1 MSPELMEIIRN
12 SESRY
17 LRAQEKERILE
28 YTGSLPS
35 RFKAATAVEQK
46 EEVIVAAVVEQMKR
60 RYSSFERFHPRAWE
74 KASRDIQLCLRY
86 TVQAMI
92 CDDLDFQADR
102 LLYWLGTIFHSFGFS
117 PQFNRD
123 TYTALKESVKNHV
136 PAEAFTLLEPFLEKN
151 IEVLGSM
158 PEPAQVLV

>member
-1 MSPELMEIIRN
+1 MEIMRN

-17 LRAQEKERILE
+17 LNSQEQREILE
-28 YTGSLPS
+28 YTESLPR
-35 RFKAATAVEQK
+35 RFKAAAAVEQK
-46 EEVIVAAVVEQMKR
+46 EEAIVQTVIEQVKR
-60 RYSSFERFHPRAWE
+60 RYTSFERFHPKAWD
-74 KASRDIQLCLRY
+74 KAARDMQLTLRY

-92 CDDLDFQADR
+92 CDDPDFQCDR

-123 TYTALKESVKNHV
+123 TYTFLRDTVKTQV
-136 PAEAFTLLEPFLEKN
+136 PAEAYSLLEPFLEKN